1 MNGKYFIDTNVF
13 VYMFDQRFP
22 DKRKK
27 ARAIVE
33 HAVNDE
39 AGVIS
44 YQVIQEFF
52 NAASKKFAKPMT
64 MYECLYTLDSV
75 FSPLCMVFPSIEFYK
90 KALGIKEEVGC
101 SVYDALIIEAAV
113 QEKCSILYSED
124 LQDGRIIAGVKIQ
137 NPFKD

>member
-13 VYMFDQRFP
+13 IYMFDPRFP
-22 DKRKK
+22 DKSKK
-27 ARAIVE
+27 ARTIVD

-44 YQVIQEFF
+44 YHVIQEFF
-52 NAASKKFAKPMT
+52 NAASKKFAGPMT
-64 MYECLYTLDSV
+64 MYECLYFLDNI
-75 FSPLCMVFPSIEFYK
+75 FSPLCTVFPSIEFYK
-90 KALGIKEEVGC
+90 NALGLKEQVGC

-124 LQDGRIIAGVKIQ
+124 LQDGRVIAGVKIQ
-137 NPFKD
+137 NPFVD